1 MTGFMEGQ
9 LIETQVQE
17 PHKSEALVKRVRLI
31 RDISIEEGP
40 LATCIKRRGLNIVK
54 DLVHMF

>member
-1 MTGFMEGQ
+1 MTGFTEGQ
-9 LIETQVQE
+9 LIEAQVQAR
-17 PHKSEALVKRVRLI
+17 HKSEALVKRVRLI

-40 LATCIKRRGLNIVK
+40 LATCIMRRGLDIVK